1 MPLSDDENERMV
13 TNSWTSEVRVSLT
26 GSRRRLAA
34 SRSAIREKRC
44 SAKYD
49 EKRFLWALS
58 HWRIPQPRPPPMARF
73 PPARPHPQHTPS
85 LYRPLT
91 RRATPPSS
99 PRASQEDALLH
110 EQIKRLGGPGNWTAI
125 AGALADRSS
134 KSCRLRWVEH
144 PSPPQ
149 LKPPPSPSALP
160 RPSSRGVSL
169 AKAKVRCR
177 RLQCGGHQH

>member
-34 SRSAIREKRC
+34 SRSAIREKRR

-49 EKRFLWALS
+49 EKRFLWALLL
-58 HWRIPQPRPPPMARF
+58 WRIPQPRPPPMARF

-91 RRATPPSS
+91 RCATPPSS
-99 PRASQEDALLH
+99 PRAPQEDALLH

-125 AGALADRSS
+125 AGALVDRSS
-134 KSCRLRWVEH
+134 KSCRLRWVVH
-144 PSPPQ
+144 PSPPR
-149 LKPPPSPSALP
+149 LKPPPPLP
-160 RPSSRGVSL
+160 QRFL
-169 AKAKVRCR
+169 VRR
-177 RLQCGGHQH
+177 RVVCL